1 MDLLEYDA
9 EPFSAGGVDHFD
21 KRDAAFKVRTEVRVS
36 VTILAYGAEANGVG
50 QSRFEAIEF
59 TSLEIGVVVH
69 HEAGEPLSYSLTHE
83 AGLVV
88 VHLKSLIEQNGGGM
102 KGEALDGS
110 LEGFAAGEREIV
122 GVARVRRTGRLRE
135 TGQAAI
141 GAEGA

>member
-1 MDLLEYDA
+1 M
-9 EPFSAGGVDHFD
+9 
-21 KRDAAFKVRTEVRVS
+21 S
-36 VTILAYGAEANGVG
+36 VAILTSRAEANAVG
-50 QSRFEAIEF
+50 QGCFEAIEL
-59 TSLEIGVVVH
+59 TALNVDVVVNDETG
-69 HEAGEPLSYSLTHE
+69 EALRYALTHD
-83 AGLVV
+83 ASLVGV
-88 VHLKSLIEQNGGGM
+88 YSKSLFEKDGGM